1 MSKVSTNRPGKV
13 KSHPFLTHREL
24 AAIALCSAIL
34 MLVSVLLDAPL
45 EGPADPSGIPSE
57 NVKAPWIFVSIQQ
70 TLKWMSAELAG
81 LILPFVAIMLLMFI
95 PYFRI
100 SIILKYI
107 LFIGVI
113 FCALTLTIW
122 GFLS

>member
-1 MSKVSTNRPGKV
+1 MSKASTHRPRKV

-24 AAIALCSAIL
+24 AAIALCSAVL
-34 MLVSVLLDAPL
+34 MLVSALLDAPL
-45 EGPADPSGIPSE
+45 EGPADPNGIPSE

-70 TLKWMSAELAG
+70 TLKWMPAEVAG
-81 LILPFVAIMLLMFI
+81 LILPLMAITLLMFI

-100 SIILKYI
+100 NLILKYI
-107 LFIGVI
+107 LFLGVI
-113 FCALTLTIW
+113 FSALTLTIW